1 MALLAPV
8 PGAKWGSPVS
18 GAGLLFPDSLPTT
31 PPSSGGLPWDQG
43 QELSPH
49 CLGVS
54 LPVMSLGTQDI
65 LREHGLKK
73 PKYQLTPK
81 PHAWS
86 PNSGP
91 GPSLAPLAA
100 RPVARGPFEAP
111 RGSPQPPPTQKT
123 PPSALGLSTQAP
135 CLGAHLG
142 SVPQAPHAPATQLA
156 SGAFP
161 GPLPHGPPEP
171 CGVERGEVGESW
183 DPVTLEHGGSFHHP
197 SVHFTPLPEWSDKGK
212 WGDSEG
218 TPNGRN
224 LTTVSWAETSPLPP
238 PSIPTSKFPL
248 QVGPGAGGGREEEGL
263 TVQLQPGAWMDTGRT
278 SVCAWA
284 GGAAAPRPP
293 LVPIL
298 GARGTGQPPSSHG
311 DRRAVP
317 GGAALR
323 LKNEI
328 KQNQTTKKTLKH

>member
-135 CLGAHLG
+135 CLGAPLG

-171 CGVERGEVGESW
+171 CGVGRGEVGESW

-224 LTTVSWAETSPLPP
+224 LTTVSWAETSPLPAQHP
-238 PSIPTSKFPL
+238 DLKVPS
-248 QVGPGAGGGREEEGL
+248 PGGTRCGEREGGG
-263 TVQLQPGAWMDTGRT
+263 GADGP
-278 SVCAWA
+278 
-284 GGAAAPRPP
+284 AAAERMDGHRADVCVCLGWRGCGSRPP

-328 KQNQTTKKTLKH
+328 KQNQTTKKNP

>member
-171 CGVERGEVGESW
+171 CGVGRGEVGESW

-224 LTTVSWAETSPLPP
+224 LTTVSWAETSPPP
-238 PSIPTSKFPL
+238 AQHPDLKVPS
-248 QVGPGAGGGREEEGL
+248 PGGTRCGEREGGG
-263 TVQLQPGAWMDTGRT
+263 GADGPAAAGRVDGHRAD
-278 SVCAWA
+278 VCVCLGWR
-284 GGAAAPRPP
+284 GCGTQAAPRP
-293 LVPIL
+293 
-298 GARGTGQPPSSHG
+298 H
-311 DRRAVP
+311 P
-317 GGAALR
+317 GRPGHRTAALEPWGQTSSPWR
-323 LKNEI
+323 SSAQVKKRNKTEPNNKKNP
-328 KQNQTTKKTLKH
+328 